1 MLAAMPTL
9 PDWSLRQATEA
20 DVPRL
25 AALYADTARSLGA
38 WCYTP
43 SQVQAWA
50 SFADDA
56 EAFRDYVMGAS
67 TWVAQRTGAEA
78 ELLGFCGVDAQGEV
92 RSFYVQ
98 AGCTRRGLGTA
109 LLRHAL
115 AVAQQRGMQRF
126 TAWATPFSRPVFERA
141 GFALVRVVSEPFQG
155 VMFDRYRM
163 ERHEG
168 A

>member
-1 MLAAMPTL
+1 MLAAMPSL
-9 PDWSLRQATEA
+9 PDWSLRQATDA
-20 DVPRL
+20 DVPQL
-25 AALYADTARSLGA
+25 AALYADTARSLGG

-43 SQVQAWA
+43 RQVQAWA

-67 TWVAQRTGAEA
+67 TWVAQRAGAEA
-78 ELLGFCGVDAQGEV
+78 VLLGFCGIDAEGEV

-98 AGCTRRGLGTA
+98 AGSTRRGLGTA

-115 AVAQQRGMQRF
+115 AVAEQRGLQHF
-126 TAWATPFSRPVFERA
+126 SAWATPFSRPVFERA
-141 GFALVRVVSEPFQG
+141 GFVLARVVTESFQG

-163 ERHEG
+163 ERREG